1 MTKKSIS
8 VAGSPVSMAEAVGIQ
23 WLPVPFSGGKVLRF
37 GNFYVKVASTGY
49 LVDRPDRALPFLCAN
64 SSMLIEYLD
73 GLGLPTSLRPV
84 RHVG

>member
-8 VAGSPVSMAEAVGIQ
+8 VAGSPVSMAEVVGIQ
-23 WLPVPFSGGKVLRF
+23 WLPVPFSDGKVLRF
-37 GNFYVKVASTGY
+37 GNFFVKAGATGY
-49 LVDRPDRALPFLCAN
+49 LVDRPDRKLPLLCAT
-64 SSMLIEYLD
+64 SDVLIKYLD